1 MLFALLF
8 GILVGFVLA
17 MPPGPVAVMAMRL
30 SLNNGMK
37 PGIFAAIGT
46 GLMDFFYFLLAVF
59 ATTGIKALVDHFFND
74 YPIISLLFQ
83 IFIII
88 AIMIYGYI
96 NIKNKD
102 KYAKQEDSEDLSKRS
117 KFAQKLANKGPFFL
131 GVAVAM
137 ANMANPT
144 FVPSLIAV
152 ATYMHELNLVEVTT
166 ANNFMLSLGFG
177 IGNFLWLYVIMKVLN
192 TYKDRMSEKTLARVH
207 QFAGFS
213 LIGVG
218 TLLGYKVVWF
228 TKWSEILRLAFAF

>member
-1 MLFALLF
+1 
-8 GILVGFVLA
+8 
-17 MPPGPVAVMAMRL
+17 
-30 SLNNGMK
+30 
-37 PGIFAAIGT
+37 
-46 GLMDFFYFLLAVF
+46 
-59 ATTGIKALVDHFFND
+59 
-74 YPIISLLFQ
+74 
-83 IFIII
+83 
-88 AIMIYGYI
+88 
-96 NIKNKD
+96 
-102 KYAKQEDSEDLSKRS
+102 
-117 KFAQKLANKGPFFL
+117 
-131 GVAVAM
+131 M